1 MNRLE
6 LAILKWAPVR
16 IITDLMKR
24 VVLPGFEGLSL
35 YEVSKFFYLE
45 MKNISLTERCAAV
58 TYNFVMAIPP
68 SMLFLFALV
77 PYLPLKDAEHTI
89 LSMVRLIAPTQGVY
103 KSISRVVTDFIN
115 TEQRQVLSFGI
126 LLTLYF
132 SSNGIMGLMR
142 SFDNSEHVYV
152 QRSGLRRRWVAIK
165 LTFLLYGVVI
175 LAMVAFIIQTQWV
188 NKIIQKI
195 FVSVL
200 LGKALS
206 ILLLVFVVLC
216 AISVIYSYGPSISHK
231 FRFISPG
238 SVFATML
245 FVIATYGFYY
255 LANNFINYN
264 KVYGS
269 IGTLI
274 AFMVWIWLNTMVIL
288 IGFELNVSIV
298 LGKISRAKNGIK
310 KTEAI

>member
-16 IITDLMKR
+16 IITDLMRR

-45 MKNISLTERCAAV
+45 MKNIRLTERCAAV

-103 KSISRVVTDFIN
+103 KSISKVVTDFMH
-115 TEQRQVLSFGI
+115 TEQRQLLSFGI

-165 LTFLLYGVVI
+165 LTFLLYGVII
-175 LAMVAFIIQTQWV
+175 LAMVAFIIQTQLV
-188 NKIIQKI
+188 NKILQKI

-206 ILLLVFVVLC
+206 VLLLIFIVLC
-216 AISVIYSYGPSISHK
+216 AISLIYTYGPSISHK
-231 FRFISPG
+231 FRFFSPG
-238 SVFATML
+238 SVFATIL
-245 FVIATYGFYY
+245 FIIATYGFYY

-310 KTEAI
+310 GAKTI

>member
-1 MNRLE
+1 
-6 LAILKWAPVR
+6 
-16 IITDLMKR
+16 
-24 VVLPGFEGLSL
+24 
-35 YEVSKFFYLE
+35 
-45 MKNISLTERCAAV
+45 
-58 TYNFVMAIPP
+58 
-68 SMLFLFALV
+68 MLFLFALV
-77 PYLPLKDAEHTI
+77 PYLPLKNAEHTI
-89 LSMVRLIAPTQGVY
+89 LAMIRLIAPTQGLY
-103 KSISRVVTDFIN
+103 KSISSVIVDFMH
-115 TEQRQVLSFGI
+115 TEQRKVLSFGI

-152 QRSGLRRRWVAIK
+152 RRSDLKRRWVAIK

-175 LAMVAFIIQTQWV
+175 LAMLAFIVQTQWV

-200 LGKALS
+200 LGKLLT
-206 ILLLVFVVLC
+206 ILLVIFIVLC

-238 SVFATML
+238 SVLATIL
-245 FVIATYGFYY
+245 LVLATVGFYY
-255 LANNFINYN
+255 MANNFLNYN

-298 LGKISRAKNGIK
+298 LGKISRAKNESAK
-310 KTEAI
+310 KKI

>member
-16 IITDLMKR
+16 IVADGMKH

-35 YEVSKFFYLE
+35 YEVGKFFYLE
-45 MKNISLTERCAAV
+45 MKNVNLNERCAAV

-77 PYLPLKDAEHTI
+77 PYLPLKNAEHTV
-89 LSMVRLIAPTQGVY
+89 LAMVRLIAPTQGLY
-103 KSISRVVTDFIN
+103 KSISGVIIDFMH
-115 TEQRQVLSFGI
+115 TEQRKVLSFGL

-152 QRSGLRRRWVAIK
+152 RRSGLRRRWVAIK
-165 LTFLLYGVVI
+165 LTFLLYCVVI
-175 LAMVAFIIQTQWV
+175 LAMVAFIIQTQLV
-188 NKIIQKI
+188 NKFIQKI
-195 FVSVL
+195 FVSVF
-200 LGKALS
+200 LGKFLT
-206 ILLLVFVVLC
+206 ILLVVAIVLC
-216 AISVIYSYGPSISHK
+216 VISVIYSYGPSISHK

-238 SVFATML
+238 SVFATIL
-245 FVIATYGFYY
+245 LVLATIAFYY
-255 LANNFINYN
+255 LANNFLNYN

-298 LGKISRAKNGIK
+298 LGKISRAKNAGK
-310 KTEAI
+310 KKIV

>member
-1 MNRLE
+1 MTRLE
-6 LAILKWAPVR
+6 LAILKWAPIR
-16 IITDLMKR
+16 IVTDAMKR

-35 YEVSKFFYLE
+35 YEVGKFFYLE
-45 MKNISLTERCAAV
+45 MRNVNLNERCAAV

-89 LSMVRLIAPTQGVY
+89 LAMVRLISPTQGLY
-103 KSISRVVTDFIN
+103 KSISSVIVDFMH
-115 TEQRQVLSFGI
+115 TEQRKVLSFGI

-152 QRSGLRRRWVAIK
+152 QRSDLKRRWVAIK
-165 LTFLLYGVVI
+165 LTFLLYCVII
-175 LAMVAFIIQTQWV
+175 LAMVAFIIQTEWV
-188 NKIIQKI
+188 NTFIQKI
-195 FVSVL
+195 FVSVF
-200 LGKALS
+200 LGKL
-206 ILLLVFVVLC
+206 LTVLLVIFIVLC

-238 SVFATML
+238 SVFATIL
-245 FVIATYGFYY
+245 LVLATIGFYY
-255 LANNFINYN
+255 MANNFLNYN

-298 LGKISRAKNGIK
+298 LGKISRAKNAAK
-310 KTEAI
+310 NKVL